1 MSKKYVWI
9 VLGCFFFTLIA
20 YFTLISMSRD
30 TSSVQDVFSLEALSH
45 AEDGS
50 FGDGY
55 VTYDDKTYQANYA
68 VQTGEDGVRRIII
81 FAKEVSVE
89 DMPKEN

>member
-1 MSKKYVWI
+1 MSKKYAWI
-9 VLGCFFFTLIA
+9 ILGCFFFTLIA
-20 YFTLISMSRD
+20 YFTLVSISRD

-45 AEDGS
+45 AEDGT

-55 VTYDDKTYQANYA
+55 VTYDDKTYQANYF
-68 VQTGEDGVRRIII
+68 VLTGDDGVRRIMI

-89 DMPKEN
+89 GVPKEK

>member
-1 MSKKYVWI
+1 MSKKYAWI
-9 VLGCFFFTLIA
+9 ILGCFFFTLIT
-20 YFTLISMSRD
+20 YFTLVSISRD

-45 AEDGS
+45 VEDGT

-55 VTYDDKTYQANYA
+55 VTYDDKTYQANYF
-68 VQTGEDGVRRIII
+68 VLTGDDGVRRIMI

-89 DMPKEN
+89 DMPKEK